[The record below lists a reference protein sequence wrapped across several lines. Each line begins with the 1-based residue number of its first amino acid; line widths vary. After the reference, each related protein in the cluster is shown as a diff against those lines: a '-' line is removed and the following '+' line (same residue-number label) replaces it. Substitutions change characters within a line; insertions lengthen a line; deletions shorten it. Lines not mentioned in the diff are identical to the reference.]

1 MSKIL
6 VIDDDRDI
14 CLLLK
19 RFLSKHNYDVAE
31 VYAGKKALD
40 MLHSFNP
47 ELVLCD
53 FRLEDMDG
61 ATLLIKI
68 KEQLPDVPVIIMT
81 GYSDIKTAVEVMK
94 LGAYDY
100 IGKPLFPDEILLTI
114 KKALQ
119 NKETATVSS
128 NGHHAH
134 TSAAGNTM
142 PAQASQGGV
151 TAEQNAEEERNRQQ
165 QQQRLIVSGE
175 YIFGDSDAFRK
186 ILKQI
191 DLVAPTNY
199 SIIIYGESG
208 SGKEAIAQEIHKR
221 SRRREKPFIAI
232 DCGAMSKELAGSELF
247 GHEKGSFTGA
257 LNQKIGS
264 LELANGGTVFL
275 DEIGNLSYDIQVS
288 LLRVVQERKMRRV
301 GGTKDI
307 DLDIRIIVASN
318 EKLWDIARK
327 GKFRED
333 LFHRFNEF
341 SIVVPPLR
349 ERKDDILVFARHFLT
364 ITNKELGKNVK
375 GFSREV
381 EDIFRNYVWYGNLRE
396 LKNVIKR
403 ATLLA
408 EGTYIEAHTLPF
420 EISNFSKLQFEE
432 LFEMPAAVPENRPV
446 EMSSAPPVT
455 TSSYNDIP
463 LSRSSSSSGEL
474 SLKNASIDA
483 EYETII
489 EALKKSNFNKS
500 KAAKL
505 LNIDRKTLYN
515 KMKQYQEF
523 NNH

>member
-1 MSKIL
+1 MPKIL

-19 RFLSKHNYDVAE
+19 RFLTKHNYEVAE
-31 VYAGKKALD
+31 VYAGKKALEL
-40 MLHSFNP
+40 MNSFVP
-47 ELVLCD
+47 DLVMCD
-53 FRLEDMDG
+53 FRLDDMDG
-61 ATLLIKI
+61 TTLLVKI

-81 GYSDIKTAVEVMK
+81 GYSDIKVAVEVMK

-100 IGKPLFPDEILLTI
+100 IGKPLFPDEILVTI

-119 NKETATVSS
+119 NQGTTSAQATAT
-128 NGHHAH
+128 
-134 TSAAGNTM
+134 TPAAAAAA
-142 PAQASQGGV
+142 PAYTPPTV
-151 TAEQNAEEERNRQQ
+151 TEEQNIADAREKKQQ
-165 QQQRLIVSGE
+165 IIISGD
-175 YIFGDSDAFRK
+175 YIFGDSDSFKK

-191 DLVAPTNY
+191 DLVAPTSY

-221 SRRREKPFIAI
+221 SRRKSMPFIAI

-264 LELANGGTVFL
+264 LEIANGGTVFL

-333 LFHRFNEF
+333 LYHRFNEF

-349 ERKDDILVFARHFLT
+349 ERKEDIMVFARHFLLQ
-364 ITNKELGKNVK
+364 TNKELEKNVK
-375 GFSREV
+375 GFTKEV
-381 EDIFRNYVWYGNLRE
+381 EDIFKNYIWYGNLRE

-408 EGTYIEAHTLPF
+408 EGTFIEAHTLPF
-420 EISNFSKLQFEE
+420 EISNFTRLQFDEAPDTPYLQAE
-432 LFEMPAAVPENRPV
+432 PKQTTPTPPIPSPITEAEIPRPHPHH
-446 EMSSAPPVT
+446 SHS
-455 TSSYNDIP
+455 
-463 LSRSSSSSGEL
+463 EL

-523 NNH
+523 NNQ